1 MKKIKLSVKTKSKI
15 YPIIIGKN
23 IISQTSNIL
32 KSNNINFK
40 KSLIVVDTK
49 IPKKKLNI
57 LKKKIAS
64 KKKNYSLFQCK

>member
-49 IPKKKLNI
+49 ITKKK
-57 LKKKIAS
+57 
-64 KKKNYSLFQCK
+64 